1 MARARQS
8 ESWNHTASIL
18 AMLVNVNRDSK
29 RSRPA
34 KPSEFHPLHGR
45 RSSGI
50 PLTKGNLKVLK
61 SVFVDRSPAE

>member
-1 MARARQS
+1 MAKARQS

-45 RSSGI
+45 RGGGI
-50 PLTKGNLKVLK
+50 PLDKGNLKILK
-61 SVFVDRSPAE
+61 RIFVEGT